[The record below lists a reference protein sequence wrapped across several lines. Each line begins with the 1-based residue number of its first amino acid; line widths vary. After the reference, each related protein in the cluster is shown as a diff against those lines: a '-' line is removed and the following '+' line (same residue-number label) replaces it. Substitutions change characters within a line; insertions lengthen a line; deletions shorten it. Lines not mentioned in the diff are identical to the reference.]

1 MIIQMKIFRSVKIY
15 WQFAVFHFF
24 CVVMP
29 FFLYLC
35 RAQETRKNPAIVCFF

>member
-1 MIIQMKIFRSVKIY
+1 MIIQMKIFGIVKNY

-29 FFLYLC
+29 FFLVSL
-35 RAQETRKNPAIVCFF
+35 

>member
-15 WQFAVFHFF
+15 WQFAVFHFS

-29 FFLYLC
+29 FFSIFVE
-35 RAQETRKNPAIVCFF
+35 RR